1 MPERVINDAV
11 FQYKDTEGRL
21 LTAVRGEKVDIP
33 EGPDLARGDKWGAFT
48 PDGMEPKAPADTLL
62 PDIEAEWTPE
72 EYNRLVDA
80 ATADEVLT
88 KLNDVAEEDRAEVAR
103 RLIEAESSRG
113 DTARED
119 LLLAL
124 SQVVESP
131 SSPATVSTPENPSD
145 ETQTGEPSETTEGE
159 DLVEFV
165 STNTVEAVL
174 ERAGEDRELAAALR
188 EAEEARGDKARKG
201 VIEGLTKIENAEA

>member
-48 PDGMEPKAPADTLL
+48 PDGKEPKPPADTLL

-80 ATADEVLT
+80 ATADEVLD
-88 KLNDVAEEDRAEVAR
+88 KLNGVADEDRAEVAR

-113 DTARED
+113 ETARED

-131 SSPATVSTPENPSD
+131 SSPATVPTPD
-145 ETQTGEPSETTEGE
+145 TEGEGEKTTSGSEESGSE

-165 STNTVEAVL
+165 STNTVETVL
-174 ERAGEDRELAAALR
+174 ERAGDDRELAAALR
-188 EAEEARGDKARKG
+188 EAEESRGDKARKG

>member
-11 FQYKDTEGRL
+11 FQYADAEGRL

-33 EGPDLARGDKWGAFT
+33 NGPDLARGDKWGAFT
-48 PDGMEPKAPADTLL
+48 PDGKEPKPPADTLL
-62 PDIEAEWTPE
+62 PDIGAEWTPE

-80 ATADEVLT
+80 ATADEVID
-88 KLNDVAEEDRAEVAR
+88 KLNAVADEDRAEVAR

-119 LLLAL
+119 LLAALA
-124 SQVVESP
+124 QVVESP
-131 SSPATVSTPENPSD
+131 SSPATVATSGDEGEGTPTPEG
-145 ETQTGEPSETTEGE
+145 ETDNE

-165 STNTVEAVL
+165 STSTIEAVL
-174 ERAGEDRELAAALR
+174 ERVGEDAGLATAYR
-188 EAEEARGDKARKG
+188 EAEESRGDKARKTL
-201 VIEGLTKIENAEA
+201 IEQLTKIEYPEA